1 VTVLKKKLFVNGTC
15 GKREMRNTAAAAALA
30 LGCFAGAGWWWVSS
44 RQKVD
49 VRRTASHETSH
60 ESTSP
65 PRDAPGKEGGA
76 EADALWRAATPG
88 RQRQAPPTPP
98 PADQRGTPPPG
109 VMVESSYSKTGDA
122 PTAPTTPTTA
132 GAMAQRRKELVAAAA
147 RRKEAATS
155 AAAATPAVADVSAQE
170 LVRRGPA
177 DDAARATAEWAA
189 MHAEGWRGA
198 AAEAEERA
206 SGQVPRTETWIS
218 CRAARA
224 ANSKR
229 AGAGAAD
236 GDAADDMDFES
247 GVWSVE
253 DEDRFSGAG
262 GRELTEAEMQDILKQ
277 DSKAL
282 PEFWRNKYEADAR
295 RCWDRFYNI
304 NKTNFFKDRHYL
316 DREWPEL
323 KEDNIA
329 VLDLGCG
336 VGNTTL
342 PLLQLNPSLKL
353 WSCDFSPNAVALMQ
367 QSEGFDSKR
376 CTAFVNDITSD
387 PLTHHVASGSID
399 KCLLIFV
406 LSAINPDMMVH
417 SLQNLAAV
425 MKPGG
430 RVLFRDYGIY
440 DMAEIRLA
448 EQKGHKISENF
459 YVRKDGTRA
468 YYFSEEKARQ
478 VFEEAGFE
486 PAQLI
491 MHRCLSFSRTLLSFP
506 SSLSHVCE
514 LRGAVSWRRLLL
526 LFLSSFS
533 PLLLASPAYCH
544 CPQTTDHR
552 PPAHSREAPSQ
563 AATGG

>member
-1 VTVLKKKLFVNGTC
+1 LWVT
-15 GKREMRNTAAAAALA
+15 
-30 LGCFAGAGWWWVSS
+30 S
-44 RQKVD
+44 RQKAN
-49 VRRTASHETSH
+49 VRRTASRACDLAPDRMDETPSAA
-60 ESTSP
+60 P
-65 PRDAPGKEGGA
+65 PRDAPGKEGRQ
-76 EADALWRAATPG
+76 EEDVRRRAPTPG
-88 RQRQAPPTPP
+88 RQRQATPVPP
-98 PADQRGTPPPG
+98 PAVQRDTPPPG
-109 VMVESSYSKTGDA
+109 VMVESSYSTTGDA

-132 GAMAQRRKELVAAAA
+132 GAQRRKELVAAAA
-147 RRKEAATS
+147 RRKEEAQS
-155 AAAATPAVADVSAQE
+155 ASAATPAAADVPAQGHK
-170 LVRRGPA
+170 LVRRGPT
-177 DDAARATAEWAA
+177 DAARATAEWAA
-189 MHAEGWRGA
+189 KHAEGWRSA

-236 GDAADDMDFES
+236 ADAADDVDFEN
-247 GVWSVE
+247 GVWRVE

-295 RCWDRFYNI
+295 RCWDRFYNV

-353 WSCDFSPNAVALMQ
+353 WSCDFSPNAVTLMQ
-367 QSEGFDSKR
+367 QCEAFDSTR
-376 CTAFVNDITSD
+376 CTAFVNDVTSD
-387 PLTHHVASGSID
+387 PLTHHVATESID

-406 LSAINPDMMVH
+406 LSAINPDMVVH

-468 YYFSEEKARQ
+468 YYFSEQKVRQ

-486 PAQLI
+486 AAELK
-491 MHRCLSFSRTLLSFP
+491 MHRCLFFSWTLPSFP
-506 SSLSHVCE
+506 SS
-514 LRGAVSWRRLLL
+514 
-526 LFLSSFS
+526 
-533 PLLLASPAYCH
+533 PLTPES
-544 CPQTTDHR
+544 
-552 PPAHSREAPSQ
+552 
-563 AATGG
+563 